1 MRGTELDG
9 TFICLLLERS
19 HMQYAVEAHCDGF
32 YSYFASPISW
42 GSTPSNWA
50 QAAGF
55 AKSHSLIFAPSVGPG
70 YVDTRVRPWNGAAT
84 RERSRS
90 RYYDQAWGSALGAVS
105 AGAEWVSITSF
116 NEWHEGTQIEPAKEG
131 MRDGAE
137 NFKYEAYSGGPE
149 MYLEATRRWVDKM
162 AGPGG

>member
-1 MRGTELDG
+1 MDG

-116 NEWHEGTQIEPAKEG
+116 NEWHEGTQIEPAKVIPPI
-131 MRDGAE
+131 GAE
-137 NFKYEAYSGGPE
+137 GLS
-149 MYLEATRRWVDKM
+149 RRPP
-162 AGPGG
+162 AGSCRLFLGPGFRLAAR

>member
-1 MRGTELDG
+1 M
-9 TFICLLLERS
+9 
-19 HMQYAVEAHCDGF
+19 EAHCDGF

-70 YVDTRVRPWNGAAT
+70 YVDTRVRPWNAAAT

-90 RYYDQAWGSALGAVS
+90 RYYDQVIPTPSHLLGRISPISSPFFLVCCAFSPPRRGGSNAPQ
-105 AGAEWVSITSF
+105 AGAQGQETVSRAPKHRFS
-116 NEWHEGTQIEPAKEG
+116 GPA
-131 MRDGAE
+131 
-137 NFKYEAYSGGPE
+137 NSGCSDRG
-149 MYLEATRRWVDKM
+149 
-162 AGPGG
+162 